1 MRSAYSLFL
10 QLFFFSSIIFAQDI
24 NTMNKS
30 ELKIHISNLNSRIDT
45 LISKNIS
52 LQESVKILTKKTTIC
67 EEQNKTGEKEI
78 ARLNELISNKES
90 VIKNIKLENQNAVR
104 ILNDTINVLKEA
116 IAKKLNSYD
125 EEFELRYADLN
136 KPVKP
141 NMEDINDWLKQ
152 FNLLSQNTITYLD
165 HEIAKFYGGDD
176 PILDMHGKITIQ
188 NSIYKEGI
196 IFSQKLEY
204 EGVIYQL
211 FIPLLNLSDAKKN
224 IDKLCRNMGGC
235 IQPEEMKIEYK
246 ETEFGIKV
254 TWGGGC

>member
-1 MRSAYSLFL
+1 MKSAYSLFL

-52 LQESVKILTKKTTIC
+52 LQESVKILTKKTTIY
-67 EEQNKTGEKEI
+67 EEQNKIGEKEI
-78 ARLNELISNKES
+78 ARLNELINDKETAL
-90 VIKNIKLENQNAVR
+90 KNIKLENQHAVR

-116 IAKKLNSYD
+116 IANKLNAFD
-125 EEFELRYADLN
+125 EEFELKYTDLN

-152 FNLLSQNTITYLD
+152 FNLLSHNTITYLD

-196 IFSQKLEY
+196 YFTEKSEY
-204 EGVIYQL
+204 EGASYQL
-211 FIPLLNLSDAKKN
+211 FIPMLNISDVKRN
-224 IDKLCRNMGGC
+224 INTLCKNMGFC
-235 IQPEEMKIEYK
+235 IPPEEMEIHYEK
-246 ETEFGIKV
+246 TEFGIKV